1 MAKDQLDDIDKKI
14 IRILQENGR
23 ITNLQLSQEVG
34 LSPAPT
40 LERVRKLENSKII
53 QSYHANIDPLKMGYG
68 MKVLIQISLLR
79 QKGNA
84 MERFQSQILEI
95 PEVIEC
101 EQVTGDFDYLLKVLV
116 RDVSE
121 LDFIVNS
128 KLSRIEEIGQMKS
141 SVILS
146 TVKDSKSIPV

>member
-95 PEVIEC
+95 PEVVEC

>member
-1 MAKDQLDDIDKKI
+1 MAKDQLDEIDRKI
-14 IRILQENGR
+14 IKTLQENGR

-53 QSYHANIDPLKMGYG
+53 QSYHANVDPLKMGYG

-84 MERFQSQILEI
+84 MQNFQKQILEI
-95 PEVIEC
+95 EEVVEC

-116 RDVSE
+116 KDISE
-121 LDFIVNS
+121 LDKIVNG
-128 KLSRIEEIGQMKS
+128 KLSRIEEIRQMKS

-146 TVKDSKSIPV
+146 TIKDSRSVPI